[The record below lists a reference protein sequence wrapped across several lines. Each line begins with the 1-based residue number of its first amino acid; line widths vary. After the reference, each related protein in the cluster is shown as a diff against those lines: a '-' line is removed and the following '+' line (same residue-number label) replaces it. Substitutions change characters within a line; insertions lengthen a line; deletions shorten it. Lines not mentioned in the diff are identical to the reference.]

1 MPHIVAGLLWA
12 TAARYCHQSD
22 RQATDTISRRREPP
36 RSTSRAFRHTPS
48 TILDARRPTPIARPV
63 EVAST
68 VAHPHQA
75 TALLPTAA
83 GAGKSR
89 RAAGAHVSSAAQ
101 GRRAAKWGQAADSL
115 PKWSRMRRP
124 VALGGDGNP
133 FTPNQRLAV
142 TPQRGAPS
150 SRHEPPRAARRRALS
165 QAAATAASAAPPPPR
180 PLHRRRFSARMLP
193 TLAISS
199 SPCARPSQRARP
211 KNRHRARVR
220 RRRRRN

>member
-1 MPHIVAGLLWA
+1 M
-12 TAARYCHQSD
+12 C
-22 RQATDTISRRREPP
+22 
-36 RSTSRAFRHTPS
+36 
-48 TILDARRPTPIARPV
+48 
-63 EVAST
+63 
-68 VAHPHQA
+68 
-75 TALLPTAA
+75 
-83 GAGKSR
+83 
-89 RAAGAHVSSAAQ
+89 SAAQ

-115 PKWSRMRRP
+115 PKWVRMRRP
-124 VALGGDGNP
+124 IALGGDGNP
-133 FTPNQRLAV
+133 FTANQRLAV

-193 TLAISS
+193 ALAISS

-220 RRRRRN
+220 GWAPRARHAVRSSNPKFVLFCQSRFNREGICSFSLGQVRNCCVVLRALRLPAAGVCLTASSVGCRRWLCKGGSGTRARA

>member
-1 MPHIVAGLLWA
+1 M
-12 TAARYCHQSD
+12 C
-22 RQATDTISRRREPP
+22 
-36 RSTSRAFRHTPS
+36 
-48 TILDARRPTPIARPV
+48 
-63 EVAST
+63 
-68 VAHPHQA
+68 
-75 TALLPTAA
+75 
-83 GAGKSR
+83 
-89 RAAGAHVSSAAQ
+89 SAAQ
-101 GRRAAKWGQAADSL
+101 GRRAAKWGQGADSL
-115 PKWSRMRRP
+115 PKWVRMRRP
-124 VALGGDGNP
+124 IALGGDGNP
-133 FTPNQRLAV
+133 FTANQRLAV

-220 RRRRRN
+220 GWAPRARHAESHLCGEWHRTMCTSIRKMCSGKYRPLIYKLGWKDSVIVGVALIMMREIVWALMIN